1 MKDEME
7 SSMATPAASQRPHRD
22 GGSNHPEW
30 LAPYQPRTSA
40 PTACAHVEPRG
51 LVRGQSPQDG
61 ESRRP
66 SADGS
71 ADGRPG
77 TGLVRLADYW
87 TLTKPEVN
95 FLVLVSTLVG
105 FYLASRGP
113 LNWLRLFHTL
123 LGTLLVASGTGTL
136 NQYLERKTDAF
147 MRRTA
152 HRPLPAGRLW
162 SAQAFW
168 FGVFLSVAGG
178 AELWAAANP
187 LTSALAV
194 LTLGTYLLFYTPLK
208 KKTPLCTLVGAFPG
222 AMPPLI
228 GWAAVRNSLSPEA
241 WVLYAILF
249 LWQFPHL
256 LAIAWMYRED
266 YARAGL
272 QMLPGNDREGRA
284 TMRQIIA
291 YLMALVPV
299 SLIPAFFG
307 QAGHAYLLG
316 AGILGLGFLGYGA
329 RLAASRTNAQAK
341 RLLLASIVYLPL
353 VFALMM
359 VDKTPL

>member
-1 MKDEME
+1 
-7 SSMATPAASQRPHRD
+7 
-22 GGSNHPEW
+22 
-30 LAPYQPRTSA
+30 
-40 PTACAHVEPRG
+40 
-51 LVRGQSPQDG
+51 
-61 ESRRP
+61 
-66 SADGS
+66 
-71 ADGRPG
+71 
-77 TGLVRLADYW
+77 
-87 TLTKPEVN
+87 
-95 FLVLVSTLVG
+95 
-105 FYLASRGP
+105 
-113 LNWLRLFHTL
+113 
-123 LGTLLVASGTGTL
+123 
-136 NQYLERKTDAF
+136 
-147 MRRTA
+147 
-152 HRPLPAGRLW
+152 
-162 SAQAFW
+162 
-168 FGVFLSVAGG
+168 LSVAGG

-307 QAGHAYLLG
+307 QAGYAYLLG